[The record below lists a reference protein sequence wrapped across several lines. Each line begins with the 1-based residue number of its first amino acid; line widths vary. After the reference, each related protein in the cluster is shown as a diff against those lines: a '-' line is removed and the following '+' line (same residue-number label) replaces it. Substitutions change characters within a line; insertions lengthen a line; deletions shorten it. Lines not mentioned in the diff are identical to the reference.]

1 MITKLFFKPRAGTFG
16 SWFSLLIVLGIGIPF
31 ASGAFA
37 QVASISGTVT
47 KVRDGDTLEVGPIAI
62 RLMGVAAPE
71 LGEPLGRRAR
81 DFLSRVVLFKPI
93 QCELNGDRSYD
104 RFVASC
110 FIEGNDIGAAV
121 ISAGLALDCLRF
133 SGGRYASLE
142 RAEALNEIKLP
153 RYCR

>member
-1 MITKLFFKPRAGTFG
+1 M
-16 SWFSLLIVLGIGIPF
+16 
-31 ASGAFA
+31 
-37 QVASISGTVT
+37 ASISGTVT
-47 KVRDGDTLEVGPIAI
+47 KVRDGDPLEVGPVAI

-81 DFLSRVVLFKPI
+81 DFLSCVVLFKPI

-121 ISAGLALDCLRF
+121 ISAGLA
-133 SGGRYASLE
+133 
-142 RAEALNEIKLP
+142 
-153 RYCR
+153 